1 MAIFANTNA
10 YVEVNSV
17 DLSDHVV
24 SVSWDEMTD
33 TTESVAM
40 GDTDVT
46 VKPTFSR
53 GSISIE
59 FQQDF
64 AASSVYATLVAAKGT
79 SVAVA
84 YRPDAGTIGATN
96 PEMQTNAVVTEVP
109 VAGGGIGDIMTISV
123 TWPFDG
129 TGITRAVS

>member
-1 MAIFANTNA
+1 MAVFANINA
-10 YVEVNSV
+10 YVTVAGV

-24 SVSWDEMTD
+24 SVGWNESTD
-33 TTESVAM
+33 TVETVAM
-40 GDTDVT
+40 SDTLVT

-64 AASSVYATLVAAKGT
+64 AASNVYATLVAAKGT
-79 SVAVA
+79 SVAVE
-84 YRPDAGTIGATN
+84 YRPDAGTVGATN
-96 PEMQTNAVVTEVP
+96 PTMQTNAIVSELPIADGSIGEV
-109 VAGGGIGDIMTISV
+109 MTVSV

-129 TGITRAVS
+129 TAITRAVA